1 METREDELL
10 LRSLEEEAVLS
21 SSTVGIQRGGK
32 SPDIPHEDG
41 LQMQRSEEDRPILA
55 PRKVAGDAARAQSWV
70 SVSSFMMERSL
81 TSAQN
86 VGRASIRDLT

>member
-1 METREDELL
+1 MEEEQEAARKRKMPRELQAGNELRTETREDESL

-55 PRKVAGDAARAQSWV
+55 QEGGWRCSQSSELGV
-70 SVSSFMMERSL
+70 R
-81 TSAQN
+81 
-86 VGRASIRDLT
+86 